1 MVQID
6 DADKP
11 RLLEAVRE
19 WTGWGKSVMPRR
31 DEAAVKSRFGA
42 EAAGRLLP
50 VLNAL
55 AEDFYSTNARYV
67 AADLAQMGDI
77 AAADFKAKYPALPA
91 EVAEAFAWCY
101 TFDFK

>member
-1 MVQID
+1 MVQIN

-11 RLLEAVRE
+11 RLLDAVRV
-19 WTGWGKSVMPRR
+19 WTGWGTSVMPHR
-31 DEAAVKSRFGA
+31 DEAAVKSQFGA
-42 EAAGRLLP
+42 EAASRLLP

-67 AADLAQMGDI
+67 TADLAQMGDI

>member
-55 AEDFYSTNARYV
+55 AEDFYSTNALCCRRLCT
-67 AADLAQMGDI
+67 DGDI

>member
-1 MVQID
+1 
-6 DADKP
+6 
-11 RLLEAVRE
+11 
-19 WTGWGKSVMPRR
+19 MPRR

-50 VLNAL
+50 LLNAL

-67 AADLAQMGDI
+67 AADLAEMGDM
-77 AAADFKAKYPALPA
+77 AVADFKTKHPALPA
-91 EVAEAFAWCY
+91 GIAEAFAWCY